1 MSLEDLFARQLQS
14 WASCPE
20 WVQTFILKNIRE
32 TIKAKIEKE
41 HGIQEDRREGFTD
54 DGEAVAA
61 EVQSHMSSRA
71 PLRATPG
78 IPTRPTPS
86 IQTRRPTSQIETQTL
101 SNLCIGVLAGAP
113 DNRND
118 SQETVTSFDFGQASA
133 TRLLNFLDSDLQTP
147 DGSLE
152 VSGRLTLDNTVTPT
166 TLQQIALCLDDLE
179 PVEETTDPWDM
190 EQGESASID
199 SGN

>member
-1 MSLEDLFARQLQS
+1 MSSEDLFARQRQT
-14 WASCPE
+14 WASCPD
-20 WVQTFILKNIRE
+20 WVQTMILKNIRE
-32 TIKAKIEKE
+32 TIKAKMEKE

-54 DGEAVAA
+54 DWEAVAA
-61 EVQSHMSSRA
+61 EVQSQMSSRA

-86 IQTRRPTSQIETQTL
+86 IQTRPTSQIETQTS
-101 SNLCIGVLAGAP
+101 SNLRIGALAGAP

-147 DGSLE
+147 DGSQE

-166 TLQQIALCLDDLE
+166 TL
-179 PVEETTDPWDM
+179 
-190 EQGESASID
+190 
-199 SGN
+199 